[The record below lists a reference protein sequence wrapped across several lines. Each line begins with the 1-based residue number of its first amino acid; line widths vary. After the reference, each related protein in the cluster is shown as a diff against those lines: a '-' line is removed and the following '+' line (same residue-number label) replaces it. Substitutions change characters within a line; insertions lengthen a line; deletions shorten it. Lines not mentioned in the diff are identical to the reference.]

1 MDGKHNDK
9 EFIRFL
15 KENAD
20 NHRLY
25 PSEEVWDRIHG
36 KLHTRKR
43 WLAAGLGLLFLTG
56 LTVTV
61 VMLTN
66 PLVSPSGTLS
76 QQNKRIAG
84 VNKANETTPTS
95 NGLVEDVEKTL
106 ALPLQNKTPKRIKIA
121 SPDNQ
126 HDNYFIATHLYEQPI
141 IAETTAQVLAT
152 MNNDEPAPKTQQ
164 PPLAKSQKVELKASP
179 KMHPNAIPGKLEV
192 PPITTITPE
201 SIPEKTE
208 ETKEALVN
216 IRWME
221 DSYPLTIES
230 VTNSY
235 ERQKHSPRFRWQL
248 HFTPTISYR
257 SLKEDAKF
265 ITQARM
271 NLSNVP
277 AAATPD
283 LENVITHRPDLGMQL
298 GISGSYPL
306 GKRLDWITGLQF
318 NISKYDIKAFNY
330 PSEVATIALVN
341 SWGGPTAVST
351 VTSFRSNGFM
361 NRANWLRNYYYS
373 ISIPMGFEWRVLG
386 KKHNHWGI
394 SATVQP
400 TYVVGNRSYIISMDY
415 QNYAEVPYL
424 IRKWNLNFGIETY
437 AKFNIGKTDFR
448 VGPQLRYQ
456 ALSSFKKG
464 YPMQEHLYD
473 IGVKLGMQLGK

>member
-1 MDGKHNDK
+1 MDGKINDK
-9 EFIRFL
+9 EFERFL

-25 PSEEVWDRIHG
+25 PSDQVWNAIHA

-43 WLAAGLGLLFLTG
+43 WLAAGLSLLFLTG

-61 VMLTN
+61 VMLMN
-66 PLVSPSGTLS
+66 PGGTPSNSLAK
-76 QQNKRIAG
+76 QNKQSAG
-84 VNKANETTPTS
+84 AIQTEKATSADAQTEETISVP
-95 NGLVEDVEKTL
+95 
-106 ALPLQNKTPKRIKIA
+106 LPLQNNSSQKIRIA

-126 HDNYFIATHLYEQPI
+126 HDNYFMATHLYEQTSSEPLLAQQSTPDAHKGSAQKLEKTLEATPQKERLMASSKI
-141 IAETTAQVLAT
+141 KPATTPTV
-152 MNNDEPAPKTQQ
+152 M
-164 PPLAKSQKVELKASP
+164 
-179 KMHPNAIPGKLEV
+179 EV
-192 PPITTITPE
+192 PPPVAVSADNTPE
-201 SIPEKTE
+201 KSE
-208 ETKEALVN
+208 EQKETLVD

-257 SLKEDAKF
+257 SLKEDQKF

-271 NLSNVP
+271 NLSNMP

-283 LENVITHRPDLGMQL
+283 LDNVITHRPDLGMQL
-298 GISGSYPL
+298 GISGTYPL
-306 GKRLDWITGLQF
+306 GKRIDFITGLQF
-318 NISKYDIKAFNY
+318 NVSKYDIKAFNY
-330 PSEVATIALVN
+330 PTEVATIALVN

-351 VTSFRSNGFM
+351 VTSFRSNGFN

-373 ISIPMGFEWRVLG
+373 ISMPIGFEWRVLG

-394 SATVQP
+394 SATAQP

-424 IRKWNLNFGIETY
+424 IRKWNLNLGFETY
-437 AKFNIGKTDFR
+437 FKFNIGKKDFR
-448 VGPQLRYQ
+448 IGPQIRYQ

-473 IGVKLGMQLGK
+473 MGIKLGMQFGK

>member
-1 MDGKHNDK
+1 M
-9 EFIRFL
+9 
-15 KENAD
+15 
-20 NHRLY
+20 
-25 PSEEVWDRIHG
+25 
-36 KLHTRKR
+36 
-43 WLAAGLGLLFLTG
+43 
-56 LTVTV
+56 V
-61 VMLTN
+61 VH
-66 PLVSPSGTLS
+66 P
-76 QQNKRIAG
+76 
-84 VNKANETTPTS
+84 E
-95 NGLVEDVEKTL
+95 
-106 ALPLQNKTPKRIKIA
+106 
-121 SPDNQ
+121 
-126 HDNYFIATHLYEQPI
+126 I
-141 IAETTAQVLAT
+141 IAE
-152 MNNDEPAPKTQQ
+152 KTD
-164 PPLAKSQKVELKASP
+164 
-179 KMHPNAIPGKLEV
+179 
-192 PPITTITPE
+192 
-201 SIPEKTE
+201 
-208 ETKEALVN
+208 ETKEVQVN

-271 NLSNVP
+271 NLSNMP

-318 NISKYDIKAFNY
+318 NVSKYDIKAFNY

-361 NRANWLRNYYYS
+361 SRANWLRNYYYS

-424 IRKWNLNFGIETY
+424 IRKWNLNFGVETY

-456 ALSSFKKG
+456 AFSSFKKG

-473 IGVKLGMQLGK
+473 IGVKLGVQLGK